1 MSTSLLPILS
11 MLTSGTLG
19 DMLSPSKSIEEK
31 QKNTWRDTNDLI
43 AWNCVVYVGLDS
55 LSDPMVGSAIGALF
69 LSDLA
74 CVAGARY
81 NFEGTEPPVEVGE
94 AARKVFAERL
104 PLLGLFFQKTGDEKP
119 RTVNIFVDEAAE
131 VVNTPFLQILN
142 KGRGAHL
149 NGPLFSFRKE
159 EMLDCYAGSVL
170 KTDVLLKLIAASFEL
185 IGESYSSSLRRI
197 TDFRSGAR
205 TMEISDGS
213 VFSTW
218 MPSTSCLLC
227 SSASACAFAGPER
240 S

>member
-1 MSTSLLPILS
+1 MPDARWRICSWETPDEEFPFSVMAS
-11 MLTSGTLG
+11 NRGGTNGELT
-19 DMLSPSKSIEEK
+19 
-31 QKNTWRDTNDLI
+31 
-43 AWNCVVYVGLDS
+43 
-55 LSDPMVGSAIGALF
+55 
-69 LSDLA
+69 
-74 CVAGARY
+74 
-81 NFEGTEPPVEVGE
+81 
-94 AARKVFAERL
+94 
-104 PLLGLFFQKTGDEKP
+104 DEKP